1 MAKRG
6 RVLREPYMGPG
17 LLMVEGRQYPLLEDL
32 WRSELRAKPGL
43 AVNVDFD
50 PNGNLRSI
58 SAIPESQMNGEQEKV
73 PPGAGGLGIGTLAQE
88 DANLG
93 MALLFQFSA
102 AMLLLVSWCSLTA
115 VSIHLP
121 FSGSVELTF
130 WQVLGYLNAGG
141 LHQISEMAATPD
153 AGVLGFAA
161 ILVLAGPLVHFF
173 SADRRAALGGFLPLG
188 FIFYIANM
196 ASSSLRGSAYE
207 QGQSGLPLEI
217 FSAMSIGFGTYVF
230 VSLAIYMA
238 VLSVKQFMAARAGAK
253 AIANSQELSA

>member
-6 RVLREPYMGPG
+6 RVLREPYAGPG
-17 LLMVEGRQYPLLEDL
+17 LLMVEGRQYPLAEEL
-32 WRSELRAKPGL
+32 WRSDVRAKPGL

-58 SAIPESQMNGEQEKV
+58 TAVPESQMKGEQEHV
-73 PPGAGGLGIGTLAQE
+73 VGGGLGMGTLAQE

-93 MALLFQFSA
+93 IALLVQFSA

-141 LHQISEMAATPD
+141 LRQISEMAATPD

-188 FIFYIANM
+188 FILYIAYLVN
-196 ASSSLRGSAYE
+196 SSLGGIASEPATRFPHGS
-207 QGQSGLPLEI
+207 
-217 FSAMSIGFGTYVF
+217 FSDVSIGFGTYVF

-238 VLSVKQFMAARAGAK
+238 ALSAKQFMAAREAGRNG
-253 AIANSQELSA
+253 IGRSQEVSA

>member
-6 RVLREPYMGPG
+6 RVLREPYAGPG
-17 LLMVEGRQYPLLEDL
+17 LVMVEGRQYPLVQDQ
-32 WRSELRAKPGL
+32 WRSEVRARPGL

-58 SAIPESQMNGEQEKV
+58 TAVPESMDGEQENV
-73 PPGAGGLGIGTLAQE
+73 RGGGLGIGTLAQE

-93 MALLFQFSA
+93 VELLVQFSA

-141 LHQISEMAATPD
+141 LGQISEMAATPD
-153 AGVLGFAA
+153 AGVMGFAA
-161 ILVLAGPLVHFF
+161 ILMLAGPLIHFF
-173 SADRRAALGGFLPLG
+173 SADRRAALGGVLPLG
-188 FIFYIANM
+188 FILWIAYLVN
-196 ASSSLRGSAYE
+196 SSLRGIAAE
-207 QGQSGLPLEI
+207 QATRVPRES
-217 FSAMSIGFGTYVF
+217 FSDVSIGFGTYVF

-238 VLSVKQFMAARAGAK
+238 VLSAKQFMAAREARGNG
-253 AIANSQELSA
+253 IGRSQEVSA

>member
-6 RVLREPYMGPG
+6 RVLREPSTGPG
-17 LLMVEGRQYPLLEDL
+17 LLMVEGRQYPLLDGL
-32 WRSELRAKPGL
+32 WKSEVRAQPGL

-58 SAIPESQMNGEQEKV
+58 TPMTESQLGGEQEHVV
-73 PPGAGGLGIGTLAQE
+73 PGLGIGTLAQD
-88 DANLG
+88 DAALG
-93 MALLFQFSA
+93 IALLVQFSA

-130 WQVLGYLNAGG
+130 WQVLGFLNAGG
-141 LHQISEMAATPD
+141 LRQISEMSAAPD

-161 ILVLAGPLVHFF
+161 ILGLAGPLVHFF
-173 SADRRAALGGFLPLG
+173 SADRRATLGGILPLG
-188 FIFYIANM
+188 FILCIAYLAYSNI
-196 ASSSLRGSAYE
+196 RGSVYE
-207 QGQSGLPLEI
+207 PVQARFPREI
-217 FSAMSIGFGTYVF
+217 FSGVSIGFGTYVA

-238 VLSVKQFMAARAGAK
+238 VLSAKQFMKAK
-253 AIANSQELSA
+253 AAGGNGIGRSQEVSA

>member
-1 MAKRG
+1 M
-6 RVLREPYMGPG
+6 
-17 LLMVEGRQYPLLEDL
+17 EDL
-32 WRSELRAKPGL
+32 WRSEVRAKPGL

-50 PNGNLRSI
+50 PSGNLRSI
-58 SAIPESQMNGEQEKV
+58 TAIPESQMNGEQENV
-73 PPGAGGLGIGTLAQE
+73 PPGGLGIGTLAQE

-93 MALLFQFSA
+93 IALLIQFSA

-141 LHQISEMAATPD
+141 LRQISEMTATPD
-153 AGVLGFAA
+153 AGAMGFAA

-173 SADRRAALGGFLPLG
+173 SADRRAALGGVLPLG
-188 FIFYIANM
+188 FILYIAYM
-196 ASSSLRGSAYE
+196 AYSNLRGSAYE
-207 QGQSGLPLEI
+207 PAQTPFPRVI
-217 FSAMSIGFGTYVF
+217 FSGVSIGFGTYVF

-238 VLSVKQFMAARAGAK
+238 VLSAKQFMAARQAK
-253 AIANSQELSA
+253 GNAIGKSQEVSA

>member
-6 RVLREPYMGPG
+6 RVLREPYAGPG
-17 LLMVEGRQYPLLEDL
+17 LVMVEGRQYPLVQDL
-32 WRSELRAKPGL
+32 WRSEVRARPGL

-58 SAIPESQMNGEQEKV
+58 TAIPESMDGKQENV
-73 PPGAGGLGIGTLAQE
+73 PPGGLGIGTLAQE

-93 MALLFQFSA
+93 IALLVQFSA

-121 FSGSVELTF
+121 FSDSVELTF

-141 LHQISEMAATPD
+141 LRQISEMAATPD
-153 AGVLGFAA
+153 AGAMGFAA
-161 ILVLAGPLVHFF
+161 ILVLAGPLIHFF
-173 SADRRAALGGFLPLG
+173 SADRRAALGGVLPLG
-188 FIFYIANM
+188 FILYIAYLVN
-196 ASSSLRGSAYE
+196 SSLRGIAS
-207 QGQSGLPLEI
+207 GQATRVPRES
-217 FSAMSIGFGTYVF
+217 FSDVSIGFGTYVF

-238 VLSVKQFMAARAGAK
+238 VLSAKQFMAAREARGNG
-253 AIANSQELSA
+253 IGRSQEVSA

>member
-6 RVLREPYMGPG
+6 KVLREPYAGPG
-17 LLMVEGRQYPLLEDL
+17 LLMVEGRQYPLAQEL
-32 WRSELRAKPGL
+32 WRSEVRAKPGL

-58 SAIPESQMNGEQEKV
+58 TAVPESQMKGEQEHV
-73 PPGAGGLGIGTLAQE
+73 VAGGLGIGTLAQE
-88 DANLG
+88 DATLG
-93 MALLFQFSA
+93 IALLVQFSA
-102 AMLLLVSWCSLTA
+102 AMLLLVAWCSLTA

-141 LHQISEMAATPD
+141 LRQISEIGATPD

-188 FIFYIANM
+188 FILGIAYRAYSNV
-196 ASSSLRGSAYE
+196 RGSAYDPV
-207 QGQSGLPLEI
+207 QTRFPREI
-217 FSAMSIGFGTYVF
+217 FSGVSIGFGTYVF

-238 VLSVKQFMAARAGAK
+238 VLSARKFMAARAAGRNG
-253 AIANSQELSA
+253 IGRSQEVSA

>member
-6 RVLREPYMGPG
+6 RVLREPYAGPG
-17 LLMVEGRQYPLLEDL
+17 LLMVEGRQYPLVQEL
-32 WRSELRAKPGL
+32 WRSDVPAKPGL

-50 PNGNLRSI
+50 PHGNLRSI
-58 SAIPESQMNGEQEKV
+58 TAVPESQINGDREELA
-73 PPGAGGLGIGTLAQE
+73 PGGLGIGVLAQE
-88 DANLG
+88 DASLG
-93 MALLFQFSA
+93 IALLVQFSA

-115 VSIHLP
+115 LSIHLP
-121 FSGSVELTF
+121 FSGGVELTF

-141 LHQISEMAATPD
+141 LRHISEIAATPD

-188 FIFYIANM
+188 FILCIAYVAYSNV
-196 ASSSLRGSAYE
+196 RGSAR
-207 QGQSGLPLEI
+207 EI
-217 FSAMSIGFGTYVF
+217 FSGVSIGFGTYVF

-238 VLSVKQFMAARAGAK
+238 VLSAKQFMAARAAGRKKSGDLRKYRHKSLWGSAH
-253 AIANSQELSA
+253 EL

>member
-6 RVLREPYMGPG
+6 RVLREPYAGPG
-17 LLMVEGRQYPLLEDL
+17 LLMVEGRQYPLVQDL
-32 WRSELRAKPGL
+32 WRSAVRAKPGL

-58 SAIPESQMNGEQEKV
+58 TAMPESQMNGEQENV
-73 PPGAGGLGIGTLAQE
+73 SPGGLAIGTLAQE

-93 MALLFQFSA
+93 IALLVQFSV

-115 VSIHLP
+115 LSIHLP
-121 FSGSVELTF
+121 LSGTVEITF

-141 LHQISEMAATPD
+141 LRQISEMAATPD
-153 AGVLGFAA
+153 AGVMGFAA

-188 FIFYIANM
+188 FVLWIAYLVY
-196 ASSSLRGSAYE
+196 SSLRGIASE
-207 QGQSGLPLEI
+207 QATAFPRESLSGV
-217 FSAMSIGFGTYVF
+217 SIGFGTYVF

-238 VLSVKQFMAARAGAK
+238 VLSAKQFMAAREARGNE
-253 AIANSQELSA
+253 IGRSQEVSA

>member
-1 MAKRG
+1 
-6 RVLREPYMGPG
+6 
-17 LLMVEGRQYPLLEDL
+17 
-32 WRSELRAKPGL
+32 
-43 AVNVDFD
+43 VNVDFD

-73 PPGAGGLGIGTLAQE
+73 PPGAGGLAIGTLAQE

-93 MALLFQFSA
+93 VALLVQFSA

-141 LHQISEMAATPD
+141 LRQISDMAATPD
-153 AGVLGFAA
+153 AGVMGFAA
-161 ILVLAGPLVHFF
+161 ILMLAGPLIHFF
-173 SADRRAALGGFLPLG
+173 SADRRAALGGVLPLG
-188 FIFYIANM
+188 FILWIAYLVI
-196 ASSSLRGSAYE
+196 SSLRGIASE
-207 QGQSGLPLEI
+207 QATRVPRES
-217 FSAMSIGFGTYVF
+217 FSDVSIGFGTYVL

-238 VLSVKQFMAARAGAK
+238 VLSAKQFMAAREARGNG
-253 AIANSQELSA
+253 IGRSQEVSA

>member
-6 RVLREPYMGPG
+6 RVLREPYTGPG
-17 LLMVEGRQYPLLEDL
+17 LLMVEGRQYPLVKDL
-32 WRSELRAKPGL
+32 WRSEVRARPGL

-58 SAIPESQMNGEQEKV
+58 TAIPESQMNREQENV
-73 PPGAGGLGIGTLAQE
+73 LPGGLAIGTLAQE

-93 MALLFQFSA
+93 IALLVQFSA

-130 WQVLGYLNAGG
+130 WQVLGYLNGGG
-141 LHQISEMAATPD
+141 LREISEMAATPD
-153 AGVLGFAA
+153 AGAMGFAA
-161 ILVLAGPLVHFF
+161 ILALAGPLIHFF
-173 SADRRAALGGFLPLG
+173 SADRRAALGGVLPLG
-188 FIFYIANM
+188 FILWIAYLVN
-196 ASSSLRGSAYE
+196 SGLRGIASE
-207 QGQSGLPLEI
+207 QATPFPRGSFNGV
-217 FSAMSIGFGTYVF
+217 SIGFGTYVF

-238 VLSVKQFMAARAGAK
+238 VLSAKQFMAAREAK
-253 AIANSQELSA
+253 GNRIGRSQEV

>member
-6 RVLREPYMGPG
+6 RVLREPYAGPG
-17 LLMVEGRQYPLLEDL
+17 LLMVEGRQYPLVQEL
-32 WRSELRAKPGL
+32 WRSDVPAKPGL

-50 PNGNLRSI
+50 PHGNLRSI
-58 SAIPESQMNGEQEKV
+58 TAVPESQINGDRELA
-73 PPGAGGLGIGTLAQE
+73 PGGLGIGVLAQE
-88 DANLG
+88 DASLG
-93 MALLFQFSA
+93 IALLVQFSA

-115 VSIHLP
+115 LSIHLP
-121 FSGSVELTF
+121 FSGGVELTF

-141 LHQISEMAATPD
+141 LRQISEIAATPD

-188 FIFYIANM
+188 FILCIAYVAYSNV
-196 ASSSLRGSAYE
+196 RGSAR
-207 QGQSGLPLEI
+207 EI
-217 FSAMSIGFGTYVF
+217 FSGVSIGFGTYVF

-238 VLSVKQFMAARAGAK
+238 VLSAKQFMAARAAGRNE
-253 AIANSQELSA
+253 IGRSQEVSA

>member
-1 MAKRG
+1 
-6 RVLREPYMGPG
+6 
-17 LLMVEGRQYPLLEDL
+17 
-32 WRSELRAKPGL
+32 
-43 AVNVDFD
+43 
-50 PNGNLRSI
+50 
-58 SAIPESQMNGEQEKV
+58 MNGEQEKV

-196 ASSSLRGSAYE
+196 AYSSLRGSAYE
-207 QGQSGLPLEI
+207 QGESGLPREI
-217 FSAMSIGFGTYVF
+217 FSAKFGTVMLIF
-230 VSLAIYMA
+230 AGLTLFGIAGIVW
-238 VLSVKQFMAARAGAK
+238 AARK
-253 AIANSQELSA
+253 SARSKT

>member
-207 QGQSGLPLEI
+207 QGQSGLPREI

>member
-6 RVLREPYMGPG
+6 RVLREPYAGPG
-17 LLMVEGRQYPLLEDL
+17 LLMVEGRQYPLMEEL
-32 WRSELRAKPGL
+32 WRSEVPAKPGL

-50 PNGNLRSI
+50 RNGNLRSI
-58 SAIPESQMNGEQEKV
+58 TAVPESQMNGRLEHIM
-73 PPGAGGLGIGTLAQE
+73 PSGLGIDTLAQE
-88 DANLG
+88 DATLG
-93 MALLFQFSA
+93 VALLVQFSA

-121 FSGSVELTF
+121 FSSSVELTF
-130 WQVLGYLNAGG
+130 WQMLGYLNAGG
-141 LHQISEMAATPD
+141 LHQISELAATPD

-188 FIFYIANM
+188 FILYIAYM
-196 ASSSLRGSAYE
+196 AYSSLRGSSYVPQQARF
-207 QGQSGLPLEI
+207 PREI
-217 FSAMSIGFGTYVF
+217 FSSISIGFGAYVF

-238 VLSVKQFMAARAGAK
+238 VLSARQFMAARAAGRNG
-253 AIANSQELSA
+253 IGRSQEVSA